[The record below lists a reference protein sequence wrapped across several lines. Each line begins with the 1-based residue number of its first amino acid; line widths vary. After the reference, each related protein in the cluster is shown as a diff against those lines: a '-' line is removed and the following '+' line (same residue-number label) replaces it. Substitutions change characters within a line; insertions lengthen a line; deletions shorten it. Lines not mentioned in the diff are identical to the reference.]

1 MYNLHI
7 QSNFCLHDNIVVSNK
22 CAHAEVDAEVDGVMQ
37 LRVIWLI
44 GGQCVIFVLILAENC
59 VFVASLDPITNS
71 SMVFCFGFS
80 WHRCTYQPNLKEIIK
95 CLGCT
100 GWLNMAPY

>member
-1 MYNLHI
+1 MFNLHI
-7 QSNFCLHDNIVVSNK
+7 QSNFCLHDNIVASNK
-22 CAHAEVDAEVDGVMQ
+22 CARAAVDAEVDGVMQ

-71 SMVFCFGFS
+71 SMAFVCF
-80 WHRCTYQPNLKEIIK
+80 
-95 CLGCT
+95 
-100 GWLNMAPY
+100 WLQLA

>member
-1 MYNLHI
+1 MIILWLQIN
-7 QSNFCLHDNIVVSNK
+7 
-22 CAHAEVDAEVDGVMQ
+22 AVDAEVDGVMQ

-71 SMVFCFGFS
+71 SMVGCFFFLASAGIGAHIS
-80 WHRCTYQPNLKEIIK
+80 LI
-95 CLGCT
+95 
-100 GWLNMAPY
+100 

>member
-1 MYNLHI
+1 MFNLHI
-7 QSNFCLHDNIVVSNK
+7 QSNFCLHDNIVASNK
-22 CAHAEVDAEVDGVMQ
+22 CAHAAVDAEVDAEVDGVMQ

-71 SMVFCFGFS
+71 SMVFVFLASAGIGAHIS
-80 WHRCTYQPNLKEIIK
+80 LIK
-95 CLGCT
+95 KR
-100 GWLNMAPY
+100 NY

>member
-1 MYNLHI
+1 MFNLHI
-7 QSNFCLHDNIVVSNK
+7 QSNFCLHDNIVASNK
-22 CAHAEVDAEVDGVMQ
+22 CAHAAVDAEVDGVMQ

-71 SMVFCFGFS
+71 SMVFVFFGFS
-80 WHRCTYQPNLKEIIK
+80 WHRCTHQPN
-95 CLGCT
+95 
-100 GWLNMAPY
+100 